1 MSNIDL
7 VLLADRISALPAKD
21 HEPIYYILKKND
33 VKITISESNVLFL
46 ATNCP
51 PNVLEEINKIVTT
64 CYENLMKEEKY
75 EHQYKSIESEV
86 VRSNIESDKNPNTR
100 VFQKNEVVEM
110 NYYNR
115 TKLDKMKKQDEERQA
130 RNKNIRQSIIP
141 PAHHEVEAEADAEAD
156 AEDAEDAIEV
166 IEDVNEDAVDDES
179 DGGSVNDAN
188 DDDSY

>member
-7 VLLADRISALPAKD
+7 VLLADRIGALPSKD

-51 PNVLEEINKIVTT
+51 PHVLEEINKIVTT
-64 CYENLMKEEKY
+64 CYENLMKEQKY
-75 EHQYKSIESEV
+75 EQKYKSIESEV

-130 RNKNIRQSIIP
+130 KNVNIRQSIMP
-141 PAHHEVEAEADAEAD
+141 TNP
-156 AEDAEDAIEV
+156 EDDDIEGNGED
-166 IEDVNEDAVDDES
+166 DDDDDDDDNDNDNDVDDE
-179 DGGSVNDAN
+179 
-188 DDDSY
+188 DDSY